1 MKNLAILILLC
12 IPLLG
17 LSQNVKQPKYFL
29 NSEAYNMDSVFLNF
43 NKIDSLWVKKD
54 IPGGEIFIRTKS
66 QPWEYYSLYDFLKRT
81 PQYSQ
86 IIDKSIIPVFIING
100 KVINKKSD
108 AKIDKSY
115 YAKVNLGSLS
125 NVSGLPA
132 KSKKIVIVNIELT
145 DKDPSKDIHIRGDSI
160 PKLDN

>member
-1 MKNLAILILLC
+1 MKNLTILILLC

-17 LSQNVKQPKYFL
+17 LSQNVKQPKYYL
-29 NSEAYNMDSVFLNF
+29 NSEEYNMDSVFLNL
-43 NKIDSLWVKKD
+43 NKIDSIWVKKD
-54 IPGGEIFIRTKS
+54 ILGGEIFIRTKS
-66 QPWEYYSLYDFLKRT
+66 QPWEYYRLDDFLKRT
-81 PQYSQ
+81 PEYSQ

-115 YAKVNLGSLS
+115 YAKVNLGRLS
-125 NVSGLPA
+125 NVSRLPA
-132 KSKKIVIVNIELT
+132 KSKKIVIINIELT
-145 DKDPSKDIHIRGDSI
+145 DKDPSKDIHIRGDSF

>member
-1 MKNLAILILLC
+1 MKNFTILILLC

-17 LSQNVKQPKYFL
+17 MSQNVKQPKYYL
-29 NSEAYNMDSVFLNF
+29 NFEEYNMDSVFLNL
-43 NKIDSLWVKKD
+43 NKIDSIWVKKD
-54 IPGGEIFIRTKS
+54 IPGGEIFIRTKN
-66 QPWEYYSLYDFLKRT
+66 QPWEYYRLDDILKRT

-86 IIDKSIIPVFIING
+86 IIDKSIIPIFIIDG

-115 YAKVNLGSLS
+115 FAKVNLGRLS

-132 KSKKIVIVNIELT
+132 KSKKIVIVNIGLT
-145 DKDPSKDIHIRGDSI
+145 EKDPLKDIHIRGDSI
-160 PKLDN
+160 LKIDN